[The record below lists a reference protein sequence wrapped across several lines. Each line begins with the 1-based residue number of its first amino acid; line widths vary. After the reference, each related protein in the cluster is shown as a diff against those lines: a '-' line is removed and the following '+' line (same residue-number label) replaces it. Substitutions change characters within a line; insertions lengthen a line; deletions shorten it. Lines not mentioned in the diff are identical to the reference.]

1 MLNVGL
7 IGSFAKRD
15 PNHKK
20 TALES
25 WVIFEM
31 EHTKL
36 QMQPSQRKEQYLWL
50 QLVTEQSAIREWD
63 MTSKPEQNFN
73 WRQEIIQSIHMK
85 ITEYMGY

>member
-15 PNHKK
+15 PNHEK

-31 EHTKL
+31 EYTKL
-36 QMQPSQRKEQYLWL
+36 QMQPSQRKEQYL
-50 QLVTEQSAIREWD
+50 
-63 MTSKPEQNFN
+63 
-73 WRQEIIQSIHMK
+73 
-85 ITEYMGY
+85 